1 MVKNHSENPFE
12 IFRKECENILKEA
25 WYNSQKELF
34 SKNKKSET
42 KKIFFSLDVPPTLKL
57 GDLSSSLCFKLSK
70 QLKIASNTLAQNIV
84 DNSDLSKA
92 SMITNVKVAG
102 GGYINFYVDYE
113 KLSKLAIESALILNT
128 SYGYVKTDVPKKII
142 VEHTSV
148 NPTGPI
154 HVGTARNSILGDS
167 ISRLLRAR
175 GHKVNTHFYIDD
187 VGKQIAVL
195 VYGYKMIDQPQ
206 PKGKADH
213 WIGLIYA
220 ITNCILEIQELKKQ
234 LKEYR
239 RKEVPIVDVNKI
251 QIRLDDWVAAAA
263 DLYERDKIIFN
274 TILGKINKDHS
285 PQDNIAEIMRF
296 YEMENTETKSLVRRV
311 VEICLRAYRETY
323 SRAGIH
329 WDSWDWESNLV
340 WNGSVSEIINK
351 LKASPYFCSTDE
363 TALLK
368 IDEAAEAMNL
378 KTLFN
383 VPKKHEIP
391 PLVLVRSDGTSL
403 YPTRDIAYS
412 LWKLQQAD
420 KVINVIG
427 VEQTLTQLQLRVAL
441 SLLISPK
448 RAMDLIHYAYEL
460 VKVPDYKMSKRR
472 GRYVAFDD
480 ILDEAVKRAQQEV
493 NKRSPNLSAERKK
506 RIAEAVGVGAVKY
519 ALTEVAPKK
528 QVIFTWERVLNFE
541 MNSAPFIQYAHA
553 RACNILKKAENKP
566 KKPNYALLNENI
578 EKEIVKKIAIFPE
591 IFIDAS
597 ENLTPYIINEYAND
611 LAAKFNSFYASC
623 PVLKADGYE
632 LKDARLS
639 MVNAVKIVLRNSLK
653 LLGIEALERM

>member
-1 MVKNHSENPFE
+1 MKNHSENPFE
-12 IFRKECENILKEA
+12 IFRKECKNILKEA
-25 WYNSQKELF
+25 WDNSQKEQ
-34 SKNKKSET
+34 SKNNKNSET
-42 KKIFFSLDVPPTLKL
+42 KKISFSLDMPPSLKL
-57 GDLSSSLCFKLSK
+57 GDLSSASCFKLSK
-70 QLKIASNTLAQNIV
+70 QLKIPSNTLAQNIV
-84 DNSDLSKA
+84 ENIDLSKT
-92 SMITNVKVAG
+92 SMIKDVKVAG

-148 NPTGPI
+148 NPAGPI

-167 ISRLLRAR
+167 ISRILRAR

-220 ITNCILEIQELKKQ
+220 ITNCILEIQKLKKQ
-234 LKEYR
+234 LKE
-239 RKEVPIVDVNKI
+239 VPIEDINKI
-251 QIRLDDWVAAAA
+251 QNKLDDWVIAA
-263 DLYERDKIIFN
+263 DDIYERDKILFN
-274 TILGKINKDHS
+274 TILDKIKKDHS
-285 PQDNIAEIMRF
+285 PQDNIAKIMRF
-296 YEMENTETKSLVRRV
+296 YEMEKPEIKSLIRRV
-311 VEICLRAYRETY
+311 VKICLEAYKETY
-323 SRAGIH
+323 SRVGIY

-340 WNGSVSEIINK
+340 WNGSVSQIIDK
-351 LKASPYFCSTDE
+351 LKASPYYDSTDE

-368 IDEAAEAMNL
+368 IDQIAEAMNL
-378 KTLFN
+378 KKIFN
-383 VPKKHEIP
+383 VSKKLEIP
-391 PLVLVRSDGTSL
+391 SLVLIRSDGTSL

-427 VEQTLTQLQLRVAL
+427 VEQTLIQLQLRVAL

-448 RAMDLIHYAYEL
+448 KAMNLIHYAYEL
-460 VKVPDYKMSKRR
+460 VKVPDFKMSKRR
-472 GRYVAFDD
+472 GRYIAFDD
-480 ILDEAVKRAQQEV
+480 ILDEAIKRAQLEV
-493 NKRSPNLSAERKK
+493 NKRSPNLSVELKK
-506 RIAEAVGVGAVKY
+506 GIAEAVGIGAVKY

-528 QVIFTWERVLNFE
+528 QVTFTWEKVLNFE

-553 RACNILKKAENKP
+553 RACNILKKAENKSI
-566 KKPNYALLNENI
+566 KPNYALLIENI

-591 IFIDAS
+591 IFIATS
-597 ENLTPYIINEYAND
+597 KNLTPYIINEYVND

-623 PVLKADGYE
+623 PVLNADEDE
-632 LKDARLS
+632 LKEARLV
-639 MVNAVKIVLRNSLK
+639 MVDAVRIVLRNALK
-653 LLGIEALERM
+653 LLGIKALERM

>member
-1 MVKNHSENPFE
+1 VKNHSENPFE
-12 IFRKECENILKEA
+12 IFRKECKNILKEA
-25 WYNSQKELF
+25 WDNSQKEQ
-34 SKNKKSET
+34 SKNNKNSET
-42 KKIFFSLDVPPTLKL
+42 KKISFSLDMPPSLKL
-57 GDLSSSLCFKLSK
+57 GDLSSASCFKLSK
-70 QLKIASNTLAQNIV
+70 QLKIPSNTLAQNIV
-84 DNSDLSKA
+84 ENIDLSKT
-92 SMITNVKVAG
+92 SMIKDVKVAG

-148 NPTGPI
+148 NPAGPI

-167 ISRLLRAR
+167 ISRILRAR

-220 ITNCILEIQELKKQ
+220 ITNCILEIQKLKKQ
-234 LKEYR
+234 LKE
-239 RKEVPIVDVNKI
+239 VPIEDINKI
-251 QIRLDDWVAAAA
+251 QNKLDDWVIAA
-263 DLYERDKIIFN
+263 DDIYERDKILFN
-274 TILGKINKDHS
+274 TILDKIKKDHS
-285 PQDNIAEIMRF
+285 PQDNIAKIMRF
-296 YEMENTETKSLVRRV
+296 YEMEKPEIKSLIRRV
-311 VEICLRAYRETY
+311 VKICLEAYKETY
-323 SRAGIH
+323 SRVGIY

-340 WNGSVSEIINK
+340 WNGSVAQIIDK
-351 LKASPYFCSTDE
+351 LKASPYYDSTDE

-368 IDEAAEAMNL
+368 IDQIAEAMNL
-378 KTLFN
+378 KKIFN
-383 VPKKHEIP
+383 VSKKHEIP
-391 PLVLVRSDGTSL
+391 SLVLIRSDGTSL

-427 VEQTLTQLQLRVAL
+427 VEQTLIQLQLRVAL

-448 RAMDLIHYAYEL
+448 KAMNLIHYAYEL
-460 VKVPDYKMSKRR
+460 VKVPDFKMSKRR

-480 ILDEAVKRAQQEV
+480 ILDEAIKRAQLEV
-493 NKRSPNLSAERKK
+493 NKRSPNLSVELKK
-506 RIAEAVGVGAVKY
+506 GIAEAVGIGAVKY

-528 QVIFTWERVLNFE
+528 QVTFTWEKVLNFE

-553 RACNILKKAENKP
+553 RACNILKKAENKSI
-566 KKPNYALLNENI
+566 KPNYALLIENI

-591 IFIDAS
+591 IFIATS
-597 ENLTPYIINEYAND
+597 KNLTPYIINEYVND

-623 PVLKADGYE
+623 PVLNADEDE
-632 LKDARLS
+632 LKEARLV
-639 MVNAVKIVLRNSLK
+639 MVDAVRIVLRNALK
-653 LLGIEALERM
+653 LLGIKALERM

>member
-1 MVKNHSENPFE
+1 VKNHSENPFE
-12 IFRKECENILKEA
+12 IFRKECKNILKEA
-25 WYNSQKELF
+25 WDNSQKEQ
-34 SKNKKSET
+34 SKNNKNSET
-42 KKIFFSLDVPPTLKL
+42 KKISFSLDMPPSLKL
-57 GDLSSSLCFKLSK
+57 GDLSSASCFKLSK
-70 QLKIASNTLAQNIV
+70 QLKIPSNTLAQNIV
-84 DNSDLSKA
+84 ENIDLSKT
-92 SMITNVKVAG
+92 SMIKDVKVAG

-148 NPTGPI
+148 NPAGPI

-167 ISRLLRAR
+167 ISRILRAR

-213 WIGLIYA
+213 WIGRIYA
-220 ITNCILEIQELKKQ
+220 ITNCILEIQKLKKQ
-234 LKEYR
+234 LKE
-239 RKEVPIVDVNKI
+239 VPIEDINKI
-251 QIRLDDWVAAAA
+251 QNKLDDWVIAA
-263 DLYERDKIIFN
+263 DDIYERDKILFN
-274 TILGKINKDHS
+274 TILDKIKKDHS
-285 PQDNIAEIMRF
+285 PQDNIAKIMRF
-296 YEMENTETKSLVRRV
+296 YEMEKPEIKSLIRRV
-311 VEICLRAYRETY
+311 VKICLEAYKETY
-323 SRAGIH
+323 SRVGIY

-340 WNGSVSEIINK
+340 WNGSVSQIIDK
-351 LKASPYFCSTDE
+351 LKASPYYDSTDE

-368 IDEAAEAMNL
+368 IDQIAEAMNL
-378 KTLFN
+378 KKIFN
-383 VPKKHEIP
+383 VSKKLEIP
-391 PLVLVRSDGTSL
+391 SLVLIRSDGTSL

-427 VEQTLTQLQLRVAL
+427 VEQTLIQLQLRVAL

-448 RAMDLIHYAYEL
+448 KAMNLIHYAYEL
-460 VKVPDYKMSKRR
+460 VKVPDFKMSKRR
-472 GRYVAFDD
+472 GRYIAFDD
-480 ILDEAVKRAQQEV
+480 ILDEAIKRAQLEV
-493 NKRSPNLSAERKK
+493 NKRSPNLSVELKK
-506 RIAEAVGVGAVKY
+506 GIAEAVGIGAVKY

-528 QVIFTWERVLNFE
+528 QVTFTWEKVLNFE

-553 RACNILKKAENKP
+553 RACNILKKAENKSI
-566 KKPNYALLNENI
+566 KPNYALLIENI

-591 IFIDAS
+591 IFIATS
-597 ENLTPYIINEYAND
+597 KNLTPYIINEYVND

-623 PVLKADGYE
+623 PVLNADEDE
-632 LKDARLS
+632 LKEARLV
-639 MVNAVKIVLRNSLK
+639 MVDAVRIVLRNALK
-653 LLGIEALERM
+653 LLGIKALERM

>member
-1 MVKNHSENPFE
+1 MKNNSENPFE

-25 WYNSQKELF
+25 WNNSKKELF
-34 SKNKKSET
+34 KKNKKSEI
-42 KKIFFSLDVPPTLKL
+42 KKIFFNLDVPPSLQL

-70 QLKIASNTLAQNIV
+70 QLKITPNTLAQVIV

-92 SMITNVKVAG
+92 SMITKVEVAG

-113 KLSKLAIESALILNT
+113 KLSKLAIESALILNS
-128 SYGYVKTDVPKKII
+128 SYGYVKTDIPKKII

-148 NPTGPI
+148 NPAGPI

-195 VYGYKMIDQPQ
+195 VYGYKMIDQPK

-220 ITNCILEIQELKKQ
+220 ITNSILEIHELKKQ
-234 LKEYR
+234 LKE
-239 RKEVPIVDVNKI
+239 VPIEEKNRV
-251 QIRLDDWVAAAA
+251 QIKLDDWVAAAA
-263 DLYERDKIIFN
+263 DLYERDKILFN
-274 TILGKINKDHS
+274 TIHRAIKKDHS

-296 YEMENTETKSLVRRV
+296 YEMEKIETKSLVRRV
-311 VEICLRAYRETY
+311 VEIWLRAYRETY
-323 SRAGIH
+323 SRVGIH

-340 WNGSVSEIINK
+340 WNGSVSEIIDK
-351 LKASPYFCSTDE
+351 LKTSPYFSSTNE

-368 IDEAAEAMNL
+368 IDEIAEEMNL

-383 VPKKHEIP
+383 VSKKHEIP
-391 PLVLVRSDGTSL
+391 PLVLIRSDGTSL

-427 VEQTLTQLQLRVAL
+427 VEQTLIQLQLRVAL
-441 SLLISPK
+441 SLLISSK
-448 RAMDLIHYAYEL
+448 RVMDMIHYAYEL

-480 ILDEAVKRAQQEV
+480 IINEAVKRAQQEV
-493 NKRSPNLSAERKK
+493 NKRSPDLSTELKQ

-528 QVIFTWERVLNFE
+528 QVIFTWEKVLNFE

-553 RACNILKKAENKP
+553 RACNILKKAENKQ
-566 KKPNYALLNENI
+566 KQPNYALLNENI

-591 IFIDAS
+591 IFIDAC

-611 LAAKFNSFYASC
+611 LAAKFNSFYARY
-623 PVLKADGYE
+623 PVLKADE
-632 LKDARLS
+632 DKLKDARLA

>member
-1 MVKNHSENPFE
+1 VKNHSENPFE
-12 IFRKECENILKEA
+12 IFRKECKNILKEA
-25 WYNSQKELF
+25 WDNSQKEQ
-34 SKNKKSET
+34 SKNNKNSET
-42 KKIFFSLDVPPTLKL
+42 KKISFSLDMPPSLKL
-57 GDLSSSLCFKLSK
+57 GDLSSASCFKLSK
-70 QLKIASNTLAQNIV
+70 QLKIPSNTLAQNIV
-84 DNSDLSKA
+84 ENIDLSKT
-92 SMITNVKVAG
+92 SMIKDVKVAG

-148 NPTGPI
+148 NPAGPI

-167 ISRLLRAR
+167 ISRILRAR

-213 WIGLIYA
+213 WIGRIYA
-220 ITNCILEIQELKKQ
+220 ITNCILEIQKLKKQ
-234 LKEYR
+234 LKE
-239 RKEVPIVDVNKI
+239 VPIEDINKI
-251 QIRLDDWVAAAA
+251 QNKLDDWVIAA
-263 DLYERDKIIFN
+263 DDIYERDKILFN
-274 TILGKINKDHS
+274 TILDKIKKDHS
-285 PQDNIAEIMRF
+285 PQDNIAKIMRF
-296 YEMENTETKSLVRRV
+296 YEMEKPEIKSLIRRV
-311 VEICLRAYRETY
+311 VKICLEAYKETY
-323 SRAGIH
+323 SRVGIY

-340 WNGSVSEIINK
+340 WNGSVSQIIDK
-351 LKASPYFCSTDE
+351 LKASPYYDSTDE

-368 IDEAAEAMNL
+368 IDQIAEAMNL
-378 KTLFN
+378 KKIFN
-383 VPKKHEIP
+383 VSKKHEIP
-391 PLVLVRSDGTSL
+391 SLVLIRSDGTSL

-427 VEQTLTQLQLRVAL
+427 VEQTLIQLQLRVAL

-448 RAMDLIHYAYEL
+448 KAMNLIHYAYEL
-460 VKVPDYKMSKRR
+460 VKVPDFKMSKRR

-480 ILDEAVKRAQQEV
+480 ILDEAIKRAQLEV
-493 NKRSPNLSAERKK
+493 NKRSPNLSVELKK
-506 RIAEAVGVGAVKY
+506 GIAEAVGIGAVKY

-528 QVIFTWERVLNFE
+528 QVTFTWEKVLNFE

-553 RACNILKKAENKP
+553 RACNILKKAENKSI
-566 KKPNYALLNENI
+566 KPNYALLIENI

-591 IFIDAS
+591 IFIATS
-597 ENLTPYIINEYAND
+597 KNLTPYIINEYVND

-623 PVLKADGYE
+623 PVLNADEDE
-632 LKDARLS
+632 LKEARLV
-639 MVNAVKIVLRNSLK
+639 MVDAVRIVLRNALK
-653 LLGIEALERM
+653 LLGIKALERM

>member
-1 MVKNHSENPFE
+1 MKNYSENPFE
-12 IFRKECENILKEA
+12 IFRKECKNILKEA
-25 WYNSQKELF
+25 WDNSQKEQ
-34 SKNKKSET
+34 SKNNKNSET
-42 KKIFFSLDVPPTLKL
+42 KKISFSLDMPPSLKL
-57 GDLSSSLCFKLSK
+57 GDLSSASCFKLSK
-70 QLKIASNTLAQNIV
+70 QLKIPSNTLAQNIV
-84 DNSDLSKA
+84 ENIDLSKM
-92 SMITNVKVAG
+92 SMIKDVKVAG

-128 SYGYVKTDVPKKII
+128 SYGYVKTDIPKKII

-148 NPTGPI
+148 NPAGPI

-167 ISRLLRAR
+167 ISRILRAR

-220 ITNCILEIQELKKQ
+220 ITNCILEIQKLKKQ
-234 LKEYR
+234 LKE
-239 RKEVPIVDVNKI
+239 VPIEDINKI
-251 QIRLDDWVAAAA
+251 QNKLDDWVIAA
-263 DLYERDKIIFN
+263 DDIYERDKILFN
-274 TILGKINKDHS
+274 TILDKIKKDHS
-285 PQDNIAEIMRF
+285 PQDNIAKIMRF
-296 YEMENTETKSLVRRV
+296 YEMEKPEIKSLIRRV
-311 VEICLRAYRETY
+311 VEICLEAYKETY
-323 SRAGIH
+323 SRVGIY

-340 WNGSVSEIINK
+340 WNGSVAQIIDK
-351 LKASPYFCSTDE
+351 LKASPYYDSTGE

-368 IDEAAEAMNL
+368 IDQIAEAMNL
-378 KTLFN
+378 KKIFN
-383 VPKKHEIP
+383 VSKKLEIP
-391 PLVLVRSDGTSL
+391 SLVLIRSDGTSL

-427 VEQTLTQLQLRVAL
+427 VEQTLVQLQLRVAL

-448 RAMDLIHYAYEL
+448 KAMNLIHYAYEL
-460 VKVPDYKMSKRR
+460 VKVPDFKMSKRR

-480 ILDEAVKRAQQEV
+480 ILDEAIKRAQLEV
-493 NKRSPNLSAERKK
+493 NKRSPNLSVELKK
-506 RIAEAVGVGAVKY
+506 GIAEAVGIGAVKY

-528 QVIFTWERVLNFE
+528 QVTFTWEKVLNFE

-553 RACNILKKAENKP
+553 RACNILKKAENKSI
-566 KKPNYALLNENI
+566 KPNYALLIENI

-591 IFIDAS
+591 IFIATS
-597 ENLTPYIINEYAND
+597 KNLTPYIINEYVND

-623 PVLKADGYE
+623 PVLNADEYE
-632 LKDARLS
+632 LKEARLV
-639 MVNAVKIVLRNSLK
+639 MVDAVRIVLRNALK

>member
-1 MVKNHSENPFE
+1 MKNYSENPFE
-12 IFRKECENILKEA
+12 IFRKECKNSLKEA
-25 WYNSQKELF
+25 WDNSQKEQ
-34 SKNKKSET
+34 SKNNKNSET
-42 KKIFFSLDVPPTLKL
+42 KKISFSLDMPPSLKL
-57 GDLSSSLCFKLSK
+57 GDLSSALCFKLSK
-70 QLKIASNTLAQNIV
+70 QLKIPSNTLAQNIV
-84 DNSDLSKA
+84 ENIDLSKT
-92 SMITNVKVAG
+92 SMIKNVKVAG

-148 NPTGPI
+148 NPAGPI

-167 ISRLLRAR
+167 ISRILRAR

-187 VGKQIAVL
+187 VGKQIAIL

-220 ITNCILEIQELKKQ
+220 ITNCILEIQKLKKQ
-234 LKEYR
+234 LKEA
-239 RKEVPIVDVNKI
+239 PIEDINKI
-251 QIRLDDWVAAAA
+251 QNKLDDWVIAA
-263 DLYERDKIIFN
+263 DDIYERDKILFN
-274 TILGKINKDHS
+274 TILDKIKKDHS
-285 PQDNIAEIMRF
+285 PQDNIAKIMRF
-296 YEMENTETKSLVRRV
+296 YEMEKPEIKSLIRRV
-311 VEICLRAYRETY
+311 VKICLEAYKETY
-323 SRAGIH
+323 SRVGIY

-340 WNGSVSEIINK
+340 WNGSVSQIIDK
-351 LKASPYFCSTDE
+351 LKASPYYDSTDE

-368 IDEAAEAMNL
+368 IDQIAEAMNL
-378 KTLFN
+378 KKIFN
-383 VPKKHEIP
+383 VSKKLEIP
-391 PLVLVRSDGTSL
+391 SLVLIRSDGTSL

-427 VEQTLTQLQLRVAL
+427 VEQTLIQLQLRVAL

-448 RAMDLIHYAYEL
+448 KAMNLIHYAYEL
-460 VKVPDYKMSKRR
+460 VKVPDFKMSKRR
-472 GRYVAFDD
+472 GRYIAFDD
-480 ILDEAVKRAQQEV
+480 ILDEAIKRAQLEV
-493 NKRSPNLSAERKK
+493 NKRSPNLSVELKK
-506 RIAEAVGVGAVKY
+506 GIAEAVGIGAVKY

-528 QVIFTWERVLNFE
+528 QVTFTWEKVLNFE

-553 RACNILKKAENKP
+553 RACNILKKAENKSI
-566 KKPNYALLNENI
+566 KPNYALLIENI

-591 IFIDAS
+591 IFIATS
-597 ENLTPYIINEYAND
+597 KNLTPYIINEYVND

-623 PVLKADGYE
+623 PVLNADEDE
-632 LKDARLS
+632 LKEARLV
-639 MVNAVKIVLRNSLK
+639 MVDAVRIVLRNALK
-653 LLGIEALERM
+653 LLGIKALERM

>member
-1 MVKNHSENPFE
+1 MKNQSENPFK

-25 WYNSQKELF
+25 WSNFQKEWI
-34 SKNKKSET
+34 SNNKNGEI
-42 KKIFFSLDVPPTLKL
+42 KKISFSLDVPPSLKL
-57 GDLSSSLCFKLSK
+57 GDLSSASCFKLSK
-70 QLKIASNTLAQNIV
+70 QLKISSNTLAQNIV
-84 DNSDLSKA
+84 DNSDLSKT
-92 SMITNVKVAG
+92 SMVIDIKVAG

-128 SYGYVKTDVPKKII
+128 SYGYVKTSVPKKII

-148 NPTGPI
+148 NPAGPI

-167 ISRLLRAR
+167 ISRILRAR

-220 ITNCILEIQELKKQ
+220 ITNCILNIQELKKQ
-234 LKEYR
+234 V
-239 RKEVPIVDVNKI
+239 KEVPIEDVKKI
-251 QIRLDDWVAAAA
+251 QNRLDDWVAAAA
-263 DLYERDKIIFN
+263 DIYERDKSLFN
-274 TILGKINKDHS
+274 TILEKIKKDHS

-296 YEMENTETKSLVRRV
+296 YEMKNTRIKNLVRRV
-311 VEICLRAYRETY
+311 VEICLKAYKETY
-323 SRAGIH
+323 SRVGIH

-340 WNGSVSEIINK
+340 WNGSVSQIIDK
-351 LKASPYFCSTDE
+351 LKASPYFGSSDE

-368 IDEAAEAMNL
+368 IDKIAEVMNL
-378 KTLFN
+378 KTFFN
-383 VPKKHEIP
+383 ISKKYEIP
-391 PLVLVRSDGTSL
+391 SLVLMRSDGTSL

-420 KVINVIG
+420 QVINVIG
-427 VEQTLTQLQLRVAL
+427 VEQTLIQLQLRVVL

-448 RAMDLIHYAYEL
+448 RAKDLIHYAYEL
-460 VKVPDYKMSKRR
+460 VKVPDFKMSKRR

-480 ILDEAVKRAQQEV
+480 ILDEAVKRAEREV
-493 NKRSPNLSAERKK
+493 NKRSPNLSVELKK
-506 RIAEAVGVGAVKY
+506 RIAEAVGIGAVKY

-528 QVIFTWERVLNFE
+528 QVIFTWEKVLNFE

-553 RACNILKKAENKP
+553 RACNILKKSENKSSKP
-566 KKPNYALLNENI
+566 KYALLKENI

-623 PVLKADGYE
+623 PVLKADKYE
-632 LKDARLS
+632 LKEARLAL
-639 MVNAVKIVLRNSLK
+639 VNAVKIVLRNALK

>member
-1 MVKNHSENPFE
+1 
-12 IFRKECENILKEA
+12 
-25 WYNSQKELF
+25 
-34 SKNKKSET
+34 
-42 KKIFFSLDVPPTLKL
+42 
-57 GDLSSSLCFKLSK
+57 
-70 QLKIASNTLAQNIV
+70 
-84 DNSDLSKA
+84 
-92 SMITNVKVAG
+92 MIKDVKVAG

-148 NPTGPI
+148 NPAGPI

-167 ISRLLRAR
+167 ISRILRAR

-213 WIGLIYA
+213 WIGRIYA
-220 ITNCILEIQELKKQ
+220 ITNCILEIQKLKKQ
-234 LKEYR
+234 LKE
-239 RKEVPIVDVNKI
+239 VPIEDINKI
-251 QIRLDDWVAAAA
+251 QNKLDDWVIAA
-263 DLYERDKIIFN
+263 DDIYERDKILFN
-274 TILGKINKDHS
+274 TILDKIKKDHS
-285 PQDNIAEIMRF
+285 PQDNIAKIMRF
-296 YEMENTETKSLVRRV
+296 YEMEKPEIKSLIRRV
-311 VEICLRAYRETY
+311 VKICLEAYKETY
-323 SRAGIH
+323 SRVGIY

-340 WNGSVSEIINK
+340 WNGSVSQIIDK
-351 LKASPYFCSTDE
+351 LKASPYYDSTDE

-368 IDEAAEAMNL
+368 IDQIAEAMNL
-378 KTLFN
+378 KKIFN
-383 VPKKHEIP
+383 VSKKLEIP
-391 PLVLVRSDGTSL
+391 SLVLIRSDGTSL

-427 VEQTLTQLQLRVAL
+427 VEQTLIQLQLRVAL

-448 RAMDLIHYAYEL
+448 KAMNLIHYAYEL
-460 VKVPDYKMSKRR
+460 VKVPDFKMSKRR
-472 GRYVAFDD
+472 GRYIAFDD
-480 ILDEAVKRAQQEV
+480 ILDEAIKRAQLEV
-493 NKRSPNLSAERKK
+493 NKRSPNLSVELKK
-506 RIAEAVGVGAVKY
+506 GIAEAVGIGAVKY

-528 QVIFTWERVLNFE
+528 QVTFTWEKVLNFE

-553 RACNILKKAENKP
+553 RACNILKKAENKSI
-566 KKPNYALLNENI
+566 KPNYALLIENI

-591 IFIDAS
+591 IFIATS
-597 ENLTPYIINEYAND
+597 KNLTPYIINEYVND

-623 PVLKADGYE
+623 PVLNADEDE
-632 LKDARLS
+632 LKEARLV
-639 MVNAVKIVLRNSLK
+639 MVDAVRIVLRNALK
-653 LLGIEALERM
+653 LLGIKALERM